1 MIIDLFNFKSNSSD
15 LSLFRT
21 NKQSSISRKLFF
33 SISSMNL
40 LSDSTFYIVEFGEW
54 DMKIIC

>member
-33 SISSMNL
+33 
-40 LSDSTFYIVEFGEW
+40 FYFFDESVI
-54 DMKIIC
+54 